1 MIIRT
6 VTFRRYY
13 YITICVFGFRSGFHK
28 KKRSVNEMKYRDV
41 LTTFLVIGFFL
52 SLAYSLG
59 VAQSLWWLILPI
71 LFGIALVWALYYL
84 WLT

>member
-1 MIIRT
+1 
-6 VTFRRYY
+6 
-13 YITICVFGFRSGFHK
+13 
-28 KKRSVNEMKYRDV
+28 MKYRDV

-59 VAQSLWWLILPI
+59 VAQSPWWLILPI
-71 LFGIALVWALYYL
+71 LFGIALVWTLYYL

>member
-1 MIIRT
+1 MI
-6 VTFRRYY
+6 FRRYD
-13 YITICVFGFRSGFHK
+13 YITIHVFGLRSGFYLHI
-28 KKRSVNEMKYRDV
+28 RRADEMKYRDV

-59 VAQSLWWLILPI
+59 VAQSPWWLILPI
-71 LFGIALVWALYYL
+71 AFGIALVWALYYL

>member
-1 MIIRT
+1 
-6 VTFRRYY
+6 
-13 YITICVFGFRSGFHK
+13 
-28 KKRSVNEMKYRDV
+28 MKYRDI

-71 LFGIALVWALYYL
+71 LFGIGLVWALYYL